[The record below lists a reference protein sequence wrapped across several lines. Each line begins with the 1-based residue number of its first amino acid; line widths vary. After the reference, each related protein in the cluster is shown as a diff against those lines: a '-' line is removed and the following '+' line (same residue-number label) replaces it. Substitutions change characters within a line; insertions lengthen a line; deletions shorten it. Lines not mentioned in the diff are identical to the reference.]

1 MLTRSI
7 PNAEITISL
16 PIAAFVPTWNWDNW
30 ELKRRE
36 GKMQSGNSFS
46 WPVDFKL
53 LGGMEP
59 QCIKYTQME
68 LHQLI

>member
-7 PNAEITISL
+7 PTAEITISL

-36 GKMQSGNSFS
+36 GKMQSQATHFHGQWISNFWGEWS
-46 WPVDFKL
+46 PNV
-53 LGGMEP
+53 
-59 QCIKYTQME
+59 
-68 LHQLI
+68 